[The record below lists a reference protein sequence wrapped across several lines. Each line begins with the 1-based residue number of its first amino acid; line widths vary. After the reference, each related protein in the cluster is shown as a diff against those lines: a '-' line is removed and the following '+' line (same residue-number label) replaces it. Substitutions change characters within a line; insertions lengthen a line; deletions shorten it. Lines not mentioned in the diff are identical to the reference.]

1 VKTKSNKSESNKSES
16 NKSESRV
23 ELDTS
28 RGARELLTAWKRI
41 GRYENVVFDGAISVS
56 FAR

>member
-1 VKTKSNKSESNKSES
+1 VKTKSNKSES